1 MSDGEL
7 DELLQQLSEDDET
20 NQSSPNAA
28 SVSNEPET
36 KPREKRKRPAEEED
50 ERPRKRSKSNEPE
63 EDKATKTS
71 KPDPSENVEEGKD
84 NIVENQKESAVPS
97 GDVLEENQSNPRRIE
112 DEDDEKQR
120 EEEPEKVESVN
131 EDSKQGD
138 ENEDSKQEN
147 EEQMDNGKENEEPKP
162 KEKAPPRL
170 FIEKIEIENF
180 KSYKGIRTLGP
191 FHQNFSSIVGPNG
204 SGKSNVLDALLFVFV
219 KSGKQL
225 RIAKQ
230 DALINHSKIKDA
242 SGRMVWEC
250 EFARVT
256 VFFYDIQD
264 NDDGGYDVIEGSQFQ
279 ITRTVH
285 RKRSPKTQFRIGTKR
300 AKQSEVRE
308 LLLSKGIDLKHNRFM
323 ILQGD
328 VEKISMMPPIGEKNG
343 ETGLLEYLEEVVGTK
358 EYIPLLEEMKVRDE
372 ELEEEKATLLSRVKA
387 VEQQRKD
394 LEKGKETAKEFLVK
408 MISRNLYK
416 YRIACGDFWHYSK
429 ERVAGMKKLD
439 EMDAQVTE
447 LENKMKSLAE
457 EKKTLEDAKVEYQTA
472 FKNANKEFKK
482 AQTAFEKKQKTI
494 STLKEEQKDLKK
506 GGKKKAKDLEK
517 ILKEVE
523 ENQDKVKVA
532 EEAIP
537 GLEEEMKKME
547 KQLETDKAELEQ
559 KKTELAEKTTP
570 FREKLEV
577 FQKEKIPLEDE
588 VNKAQAAVDELGH
601 KIANEKNHLRSKQ
614 EKLKDRIKK
623 YEKAQQEK
631 KDAKNAGME
640 AVAKKQEKD
649 EEVEMLQK
657 NAKTAREE
665 VVAKKEELNRL
676 AEVQR
681 KLVHKRAQMNQGG
694 SNSRALQALLDAQK
708 KGKLSGIHG
717 SLGNL
722 GSVPDFLDVAAST
735 AGGSLLRKIVV
746 DTGRQGEECIKFARK
761 HKLGSISMIVLQKM
775 TQWHNKYNV
784 RFDCPD
790 SETYRILDKVTCD
803 DKFRGAFAYTFKN
816 TIVAKDMDHAK
827 NVAYDRRGKPIFRV
841 VTLNGEV
848 INTSG
853 AMQGGG
859 RRQIR
864 GLITLSRRGE
874 SIKPKGAQ
882 DQEEGPTEEQVDAA
896 VRAWK
901 QCDHAVMK
909 MDRDIRNM
917 DRQVDDCKR
926 ARDNLTNKCKECD
939 VRYTVKKKLVTELK
953 QSLAALKEEIAK
965 EEPEVEKNI
974 KRHKNAQS
982 KALEVLQK
990 REKKRND
997 KQAEIDRVNAQI
1009 DEAGGAEVKDLE
1021 KKIKRNEKKYDKKE
1035 EKKLQY
1041 ETDLKTCQK
1050 KLKKLEK
1057 KQNLIQKAFGDLQK
1071 KIDKIKQKVDTYK
1084 EEIEPLAKN
1093 MVELEKKKD
1102 EAEKQFQ
1109 EANKK
1114 WDEFRSTLRE
1124 LEQQLKKAKHAAKL
1138 ILTRVKH
1145 VNEKINSLKEHQQ
1158 KFISEIDGA
1167 ERMMYSD
1174 DRHEYDPE
1182 EDDYVMFKSENE
1194 EDKEKMKGFYDERES
1209 MKSKIEK
1216 LNKDIRNSDQ
1226 NMQAFH
1232 AWRKK
1237 NEEYIHASKV
1247 HGAKEKEKDAHHEKY
1262 VNLKNKRTEEFVAGF
1277 EIIQAQLKKM
1287 FRCLTDGGDA
1297 DLEYVDSMDPF
1308 SEGIKFTVRPKRKSW
1323 NVIQNLSG
1331 GEKTLSSLSLVFALH
1346 HYSPAPLYVMDE
1358 IDAAL
1363 DFKNV
1368 SIVSNYIKKET
1379 RNAQFVIISLRNQM
1393 FDLADRLIGIY
1404 KLADVTRTMPI
1415 NPHKYVLDKRLAFAK
1430 KGRNKKRRGS
1440 QSQKDG
1446 KKRKDGSAEKSQEVE
1461 IRKRKSSSISE
1472 VALRK
1477 KSKPAKETPILSL
1490 EEPIV
1495 DENEEPIDPLAEYF
1509 DEGSD

>member
-1 MSDGEL
+1 
-7 DELLQQLSEDDET
+7 
-20 NQSSPNAA
+20 
-28 SVSNEPET
+28 
-36 KPREKRKRPAEEED
+36 
-50 ERPRKRSKSNEPE
+50 
-63 EDKATKTS
+63 
-71 KPDPSENVEEGKD
+71 
-84 NIVENQKESAVPS
+84 VEN
-97 GDVLEENQSNPRRIE
+97 I
-112 DEDDEKQR
+112 
-120 EEEPEKVESVN
+120 N

-138 ENEDSKQEN
+138 ENEDPKQEN
-147 EEQMDNGKENEEPKP
+147 EEENADNGKENEEPKP

-180 KSYKGIRTLGP
+180 KSYKGLRTLGP

-230 DALINHSKIKDA
+230 DALINHSKVKDA
-242 SGRMVWEC
+242 TGRMVWEC

-264 NDDGGYDVIEGSQFQ
+264 NDDGSYEVIEGSHFQ

-285 RKRSPKTQFRIGTKR
+285 RKRSPKTQFRIGTRK

-328 VEKISMMPPIGEKNG
+328 VEKISMMPPIAEREG

-358 EYIPLLEEMKVRDE
+358 EYIPLLEEMKVRDA

-394 LEKGKETAKEFLVK
+394 LEKGKETAKEFLLK

-429 ERVAGMKKLD
+429 ELDAGVKKAN

-447 LENKMKSLAE
+447 LENKMKSQAE
-457 EKKTLEDAKVEYQTA
+457 EKKTLEDAKVEYQTV

-482 AQTAFEKKQKTI
+482 AQAAFEKKQKTI

-547 KQLETDKAELEQ
+547 EQVEADKAKLEQ
-559 KKTELAEKTTP
+559 KKAELLEKTKP
-570 FREKLEV
+570 LREKLEV
-577 FQKEKIPLEDE
+577 LQREKIPLEDD
-588 VNKAQAAVDELGH
+588 VNKAQAAVDEIGH
-601 KIANEKNHLRSKQ
+601 KIANEKNHLRSKE
-614 EKLKDRIKK
+614 EKLEDRKK
-623 YEKAQQEK
+623 KLDRAQQEK
-631 KDAKNAGME
+631 KDAKKAGME
-640 AVAKKQEKD
+640 AVEKKQEKD
-649 EEVEMLQK
+649 QEVEDVQK
-657 NAKTAREE
+657 HVKTAKEE
-665 VVAKKEELNRL
+665 LVAKKEELNRL
-676 AEVQR
+676 AEVQ
-681 KLVHKRAQMNQGG
+681 KNLVHKRAQMNQGG

-735 AGGSLLRKIVV
+735 AGGSTLRKIVV
-746 DTGRQGEECIKFARK
+746 DTGRQGEECIKYARK

-775 TQWHNKYNV
+775 EQWERKHSQ

-790 SETYRILDKVTCD
+790 SGERDGRGQTYRLYDKVSCD
-803 DKFRGAFAYTFKN
+803 DKFRGAFAYAFRN
-816 TIVAKDMDHAK
+816 TIVARDMDHAK
-827 NVAYDRRGKPIFRV
+827 NVAYDRRGKPVFRV

-859 RRQIR
+859 RRQIK

-874 SIKPKGAQ
+874 SVKPKGAQ

-901 QCDHAVMK
+901 QCDHEVMK
-909 MDRDIRNM
+909 MERDIRNM
-917 DRQVDDCKR
+917 ERQVDECMR
-926 ARDNLTNKCKECD
+926 ARDKLTNKCKECD

-953 QSLAALKEEIAK
+953 QSVAALKEEIEK
-965 EEPEVEKNI
+965 ERPEVEKNI
-974 KRHKNAQS
+974 KKHKSAQS
-982 KALEVLQK
+982 TAMEVLQK
-990 REKKRND
+990 REKNRNN

-1009 DEAGGAEVKDLE
+1009 DEAGGAEVKELE

-1071 KIDKIKQKVDTYK
+1071 KIDKIKQKVETYK

-1124 LEQQLKKAKHAAKL
+1124 LEQQLKKARHETKL
-1138 ILTRVKH
+1138 ILTRVNH
-1145 VNEKINSLKEHQQ
+1145 VKEKINALTEH
-1158 KFISEIDGA
+1158 KKKLTTEIDGA

-1182 EDDYVMFKSENE
+1182 EDDYVMFKP
-1194 EDKEKMKGFYDERES
+1194 EDQKDEEKMKGFYDERDS
-1209 MKSKIEK
+1209 MKGKIDK

-1237 NEEYIHASKV
+1237 NEEYLQASKV

-1277 EIIQAQLKKM
+1277 EMIQAQLKKM

-1379 RNAQFVIISLRNQM
+1379 RNAQFIIISLRNQM

-1404 KLADVTRTMPI
+1404 KLADITRTMPI
-1415 NPHKYVLDKRLAFAK
+1415 NPKKYVLDKRLAFAK

-1446 KKRKDGSAEKSQEVE
+1446 KKRKDESARESQEVE
-1461 IRKRKSSSISE
+1461 RRKRKSSQVSE
-1472 VALRK
+1472 VPLRK

-1495 DENEEPIDPLAEYF
+1495 DENSQPIDPLAEYF
-1509 DEGSD
+1509 EEGSD